1 MMQLPPELPTL
12 VGHCRDLLAA
22 TWYRKKAGGSQVLL
36 TTRRSGLSY
45 FSNIFPKLRM
55 LFFRALVVLKI
66 V

>member
-22 TWYRKKAGGSQVLL
+22 TWYRKKAGSQVLP